1 VRPGGF
7 RGSSEAVEYSGGTT
21 WFFHADHLG
30 SPKVKTAVNGT
41 EAERWDYYPYGETW
55 VPGAPG
61 DQHRYT
67 GHLRDAES
75 GNDFAGARYY
85 SSARGRWLAVDPVPG
100 DRDPQD
106 LNRYAYVR
114 NDPVNRLDSD
124 GRQWVLVN
132 CGAEVRLTGEG
143 TVGVVRN
150 PAVQII
156 CQAVWVNPQRT
167 VFENREIGPRLL
179 EWGFLDREAFD
190 QCFERFK
197 GLLPEQV
204 PDRVGDLLFRN
215 MRLAR
220 MLGAAALT
228 SSGAALASVAT
239 FVNLVRPEGAWDYKK
254 GDSGLQ
260 DFGNFHFGA
269 VAGALLLPELVAR
282 WGAGLVNYIE
292 SHLKGY
298 YQEDFGTPLS
308 GAPFG
313 DDDRDQ
319 AWIVQGYEFYRGIL
333 DCVTA
338 PGGAP

>member
-1 VRPGGF
+1 
-7 RGSSEAVEYSGGTT
+7 
-21 WFFHADHLG
+21 
-30 SPKVKTAVNGT
+30 
-41 EAERWDYYPYGETW
+41 
-55 VPGAPG
+55 
-61 DQHRYT
+61 
-67 GHLRDAES
+67 
-75 GNDFAGARYY
+75 
-85 SSARGRWLAVDPVPG
+85 VDPVPG

-114 NDPVNRLDSD
+114 NDPVNRLDPD

-167 VFENREIGPRLL
+167 LFENREIGPRLL

-190 QCFERFK
+190 QCFEQFK

-239 FVNLVRPEGAWDYKK
+239 FVNLVRPGGDWDYKAEK
-254 GDSGLQ
+254 RSWE

-269 VAGALLLPELVAR
+269 VAGAIFLPEVVGR
-282 WGAGLVNYIE
+282 SGAGLVNYLQ
-292 SHLKGY
+292 SQLKGY
-298 YQEDFGTPLS
+298 YDDAFGTPWT
-308 GAPFG
+308 GPPFG
-313 DDDRDQ
+313 DDARDQ
-319 AWIVQGYEFYRGIL
+319 GWIQSGYAFYRGIL
-333 DCVTA
+333 DCMTA
-338 PGGAP
+338 PGGTP